1 MGFLNLFSSSGSST
15 QLALSKTSK
24 ADEARIVQTLGIRQL
39 DAMPTQAAKAFQLSC
54 NPKATLEDFVQ
65 IVESDEVLT
74 ARIIRIANS
83 VYFRRG
89 EESKDISK
97 AVASIGLNEIKCLL
111 SATML
116 KSLLK
121 SKSKFRSNIW
131 ANSIA
136 TGIGARLLATS
147 TNIPSGEAFLAGIL
161 HDVGKLIFI
170 DRLPKEYEGAM
181 QKMYNSEDGSVK
193 IEEQLFDLNHVE
205 VGKWLAEKW
214 SFPDVVR
221 SAITYHHNNWSKD
234 DRDRGK
240 GTTHAMLVKCA
251 DILSHSLRL
260 GHPTSMTF
268 LGTVSKKEFPSIAL
282 QLNQNIETVESWA
295 TQLQSQFD
303 QEFSMYSAD

>member
-1 MGFLNLFSSSGSST
+1 MGFLSLFSSSGGSAPVT
-15 QLALSKTSK
+15 LSKTSK
-24 ADEARIVQTLGIRQL
+24 ADEARIVQTLGIRNL
-39 DAMPTQAAKAFQLSC
+39 DTMPTQAAKAFQLSC

-65 IVESDEVLT
+65 IVESDEVLS

-116 KSLLK
+116 KSLLR
-121 SKSKFRSNIW
+121 SKSKFRLNIW

-136 TGIGARLLATS
+136 TGIGARILASS

-170 DRLPKEYEGAM
+170 DRLPKEYEQAL
-181 QKMYNSEDGSVK
+181 QKMYNSEDGSLK
-193 IEEQLFDLNHVE
+193 IEEQMFDLNHVE

-214 SFPDVVR
+214 TFPEVVR
-221 SAITYHHNNWSKD
+221 TAITFHHSGWPKEEKY
-234 DRDRGK
+234 RGK

-251 DILSHSLRL
+251 NILSHSCRL
-260 GHPTSMTF
+260 GHPTTMTY
-268 LGTVSKKEFPSIAL
+268 LGTVSKKEISNVAL
-282 QLNQNIETVESWA
+282 QLNQSVETIESLA
-295 TQLQSQFD
+295 SQLQTQFD
-303 QEFSMYSAD
+303 QEFSMYNAD